1 MKNKYDQYNQEE
13 TINLKLVIGLYRS
26 YSEVN
31 KQTLQVLS
39 ENKLTIA
46 QFGVLEALYHLGDLK
61 INDIIEKTL
70 STSGNITV
78 VIKNLEKDHLIE
90 RYKDEKDSRICMIR
104 LSDAGEK
111 LIRNVFPEHLRQLA
125 YAFRN
130 LEEED
135 KKQLM
140 LLLKKLNGIPTNETE
155 I

>member
-1 MKNKYDQYNQEE
+1 MKNKYDHYNQEE
-13 TINLKLVIGLYRS
+13 TTNLKLVIGLYRS

-31 KQTLQVLS
+31 KQTQQVLS
-39 ENKLTIA
+39 ENKLTLA

-90 RYKDEKDSRICMIR
+90 RYKDEKDSRVCMIR

-111 LIRNVFPEHLRQLA
+111 LIRTVFPEHLRQLA

-140 LLLKKLNGIPTNETE
+140 SLLKKLNGIPTNEKE

>member
-1 MKNKYDQYNQEE
+1 MKNKYEHYNQEE
-13 TINLKLVIGLYRS
+13 TTNLKLVIGLYRS

-31 KQTLQVLS
+31 KQTQQVLS

-104 LSDAGEK
+104 LSATGEK
-111 LIRNVFPEHLRQLA
+111 LIQSVFPEHLRQLA

-130 LEEED
+130 LDEEE

-140 LLLKKLNGIPTNETE
+140 LLLKKLNGIPTNEKE
-155 I
+155 L